1 MKRRAEGK
9 ERKGCDA
16 CKDSVLR
23 HDKSTGPRGRQRTH
37 GAGCRI
43 YIAQACMLKAAATCT
58 ERCVRARACS
68 LEGRPR
74 TCSMSKSVAGLDA
87 IASSSL
93 VFACC
98 NSGKNAFTRDN
109 NDEGPIAIM
118 FGLPMSIT
126 NFGAAHVNVFSGNRR
141 MSDGWKKVGAAA
153 TEYTVYHKKK
163 EKEKTTTKETKRCHI
178 PGIPPAPS
186 NSELLVLQRGRR
198 RNRGWCRLARSVG

>member
-1 MKRRAEGK
+1 MQRRFAATT
-9 ERKGCDA
+9 RA
-16 CKDSVLR
+16 
-23 HDKSTGPRGRQRTH
+23 RGRQDARGR
-37 GAGCRI
+37 GAGC
-43 YIAQACMLKAAATCT
+43 IAHVRMLKAAATCT
-58 ERCVRARACS
+58 KLCARARACS
-68 LEGRPR
+68 LEGRPH

-141 MSDGWKKVGAAA
+141 MRDGWKGRLG
-153 TEYTVYHKKK
+153 TEYTSTKKK
-163 EKEKTTTKETKRCHI
+163 REENKRDKSVSHTRHSTSSQQCRTACPAKRGEKE
-178 PGIPPAPS
+178 
-186 NSELLVLQRGRR
+186 
-198 RNRGWCRLARSVG
+198 